1 MQVHGSV
8 YVKPTGVTYKMRDA
22 RVRIIPN
29 EIIFGNDTITDPQGH
44 IGIVTGGLHHKNLS
58 HLTFDIN
65 ILARN
70 LLAYNFPKKQGK
82 DSFWGVVYGTG
93 KCNIKGEPGSTT
105 MNIDM
110 EPEKNTYITY
120 DASSTNDASTSNF
133 IRWINVPKDST
144 GVLIPEAAEYSSVLR
159 QNQLQ
164 EGIGYRQIQRHTE
177 RPTHQLPRTFKSE
190 SYAWRL
196 T

>member
-1 MQVHGSV
+1 
-8 YVKPTGVTYKMRDA
+8 MRDA

-144 GVLIPEAAEYSSVLR
+144 GVLIPEAADTLSLR
-159 QNQLQ
+159 Q
-164 EGIGYRQIQRHTE
+164 T
-177 RPTHQLPRTFKSE
+177 S
-190 SYAWRL
+190 S
-196 T
+196 